1 MAANNPFTPTFG
13 SPPPLLAGREELIEL
28 FGEALDDGPGSA
40 GRATLYTGA
49 RGAGKTVLLNAVED
63 TARSRGW
70 LVVAETATPG
80 FLRRLTDD
88 HLPRLLAEHDPD
100 ELKRRLSG
108 FGLPANLGS
117 LDWQTIERHT
127 RTLSFRSKVELL
139 TSLLAEN
146 ETGLL
151 ITLDELHHRQASELR
166 EFGTVVQHAFRER
179 RDLAFAGAALP
190 AEVDELLNDEVLTFM
205 RRADRHHVGAVADAA
220 VREAIAQPIATRGKS
235 IADDALDAMAAA
247 TEGYPFFI
255 QLVGDQVWRKAGAA
269 SEITLV
275 AAQEGITAARRRLG
289 QLVHAPALATA
300 SDVDKSFLIAMAQD
314 DGASLLGDIAKR
326 LNVDSNYAGQY
337 RLRLIAL
344 ELIAPAGY
352 GRVQFALPYLRDYLR
367 EHAATLRLPAHPRP
381 TRR

>member
-40 GRATLYTGA
+40 GRATLYIGA

-63 TARSRGW
+63 AARARGW

-80 FLRRLTDD
+80 FLSRLTDD

-100 ELKRRLSG
+100 ALKRRLSG
-108 FGLPANLGS
+108 FGLPGNLGS
-117 LDWQTIERHT
+117 LDWQTIERHM
-127 RTLSFRSKVELL
+127 RTLSFRSKVELVTDLL
-139 TSLLAEN
+139 TEN

-151 ITLDELHHRQASELR
+151 ITLDELHYRQASELR

-190 AEVDELLNDEVLTFM
+190 AEIDELLNDEVLTFM

-220 VREAIAQPIATRGKS
+220 VREAIAQPIATRGRS
-235 IADDALDAMAAA
+235 IAENALDAMV
-247 TEGYPFFI
+247 TSIEGYPFFI
-255 QLVGDQVWRKAGAA
+255 QLVGDQVWRKAGTA
-269 SEITLV
+269 SKITLA

-289 QLVHAPALATA
+289 QLVHAPALTEA
-300 SDVDKSFLIAMAQD
+300 SDVDKSFLLAMAQD
-314 DGASLLGDIAKR
+314 DGPSLIGDIAKR

-337 RLRLIAL
+337 RLRLISL
-344 ELIAPAGY
+344 ELISPAGY

-367 EHAATLRLPAHPRP
+367 EHAATLGLPAHPG
-381 TRR
+381 

>member
-1 MAANNPFTPTFG
+1 VAATNPFTPTFG

-63 TARSRGW
+63 AARARGW

-80 FLRRLTDD
+80 FLTRLTDD

-100 ELKRRLSG
+100 ALKRRLSG

-117 LDWQTIERHT
+117 LDWQTIDRYT

-139 TSLLAEN
+139 TSLLTEN

-151 ITLDELHHRQASELR
+151 ITLDELHYRQASELR

-190 AEVDELLNDEVLTFM
+190 AAIDELLNDEVLTFM
-205 RRADRHHVGAVADAA
+205 RRADRHHVGAVAVAA
-220 VREAIAQPIATRGKS
+220 VREAIAQPIATRGRS
-235 IADDALDAMAAA
+235 ITDDALDAMVAA

-255 QLVGDQVWRKAGAA
+255 QLVGDQVWRKAGTA
-269 SEITLV
+269 SEITLAV
-275 AAQEGITAARRRLG
+275 AQEGIAAARRRLG
-289 QLVHAPALATA
+289 QLVHAPALAEA
-300 SDVDKSFLIAMAQD
+300 SNVDKSFLLAMAQD
-314 DGASLLGDIAKR
+314 GIAGASLLGDIAKR

-352 GRVQFALPYLRDYLR
+352 GRVQFALPYLRDYLL
-367 EHAATLRLPAHPRP
+367 EHTATLGLPAHPG
-381 TRR
+381 

>member
-1 MAANNPFTPTFG
+1 VATNNPFTPTFG

-28 FGEALDDGPGSA
+28 FSEALDDGPGSA

-63 TARSRGW
+63 TARVRGW
-70 LVVAETATPG
+70 LVIAETATPG
-80 FLRRLTDD
+80 FLTRLTDD

-100 ELKRRLSG
+100 ALKRRLSG

-139 TSLLAEN
+139 TDLLSEN

-151 ITLDELHHRQASELR
+151 ITLDELHYRQATELR

-179 RDLAFAGAALP
+179 RNLAFAGAALP
-190 AEVDELLNDEVLTFM
+190 AAIDELLNDEVLTFM

-220 VREAIAQPIATRGKS
+220 VREAIAQPITARGKS
-235 IADDALDAMAAA
+235 IAGGALDAIVAA

-255 QLVGDQVWRKAGAA
+255 QLVGDQVWRKAGTT
-269 SEITLV
+269 SEIALV
-275 AAQEGITAARRRLG
+275 AAQEGIAAARRRLG
-289 QLVHAPALATA
+289 QLVHAPALSEA
-300 SDVDKSFLIAMAQD
+300 SDVDKSFLLAMARD
-314 DGASLLGDIAKR
+314 DGSSLLSDIAKR

-367 EHAATLRLPAHPRP
+367 EHAETLGLPAYPAS
-381 TRR
+381 

>member
-1 MAANNPFTPTFG
+1 VATNNPFTPTFG

-28 FGEALDDGPGSA
+28 FAEALDDGPGSA

-49 RGAGKTVLLNAVED
+49 RGAGKTVLLNEVED
-63 TARSRGW
+63 TARERGW

-80 FLRRLTDD
+80 FLTRLADD
-88 HLPRLLAEHDPD
+88 HLPRLLAEHDP
-100 ELKRRLSG
+100 EALKRRLSG

-127 RTLSFRSKVELL
+127 RTLSFRSKIELL
-139 TSLLAEN
+139 TDLLAAN

-151 ITLDELHHRQASELR
+151 ITLDELHYRQANELR
-166 EFGTVVQHAFRER
+166 EFGTVVQHAFREQR
-179 RDLAFAGAALP
+179 QLAFAGAALP
-190 AEVDELLNDEVLTFM
+190 AAIDELLNDEVLTFM

-220 VREAIAQPIATRGKS
+220 VREAIAEPIATHGKS
-235 IADDALDAMAAA
+235 IVSDALDVMVAA

-255 QLVGDQVWRKAGAA
+255 QLVGDQVWRKAGTA
-269 SEITLV
+269 SEITL
-275 AAQEGITAARRRLG
+275 ATALEGIVAARRRLG
-289 QLVHAPALATA
+289 QLVHAPALAEA

-314 DGASLLGDIAKR
+314 DGPSLLGDIAER
-326 LNVDSNYAGQY
+326 LKVNSNYAGQY

-352 GRVQFALPYLRDYLR
+352 GRVRFALPYLRDYLR
-367 EHAATLRLPAHPRP
+367 EHAATLGLSADSG
-381 TRR
+381 